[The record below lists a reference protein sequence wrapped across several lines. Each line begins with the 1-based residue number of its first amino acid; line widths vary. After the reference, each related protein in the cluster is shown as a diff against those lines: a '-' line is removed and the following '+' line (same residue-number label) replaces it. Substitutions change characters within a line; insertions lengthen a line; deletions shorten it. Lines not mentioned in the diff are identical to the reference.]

1 MYFFAEAHLIDWS
14 LYMVFT
20 TSHTAQLA
28 TDCNELLGNQRAIIM
43 HVFCRLDI
51 SQAKMPLLASQHG
64 VAGPR
69 MKPRETK
76 MLPLCTRWH
85 FWTTNHGTSKSN
97 AAVVCW
103 DCASGCGDTNVIGSA
118 GSVPVVYDA
127 HQRGREKAEAFVI
140 LQGVWGARWRA
151 PRLVSTVLDADSQ
164 WV

>member
-1 MYFFAEAHLIDWS
+1 MRRKQTKDFYTWRIFFPLDRPTNRATYISLRKLISSTGHCTWC
-14 LYMVFT
+14 L

-28 TDCNELLGNQRAIIM
+28 TDCNELLGNQRVIIM
-43 HVFCRLDI
+43 HVFCRLDM
-51 SQAKMPLLASQHG
+51 SQAKMLLLASQHG

-85 FWTTNHGTSKSN
+85 FWTTNHGASRSN

-103 DCASGCGDTNVIGSA
+103 DCASGCGDTTVIGSA

-127 HQRGREKAEAFVI
+127 QQRRREKPK
-140 LQGVWGARWRA
+140 L
-151 PRLVSTVLDADSQ
+151 L
-164 WV
+164 